1 MPHQC
6 VRCKTIYDDGAKE
19 ILKGCSCGGKLFFYI
34 SQKKLEQARQELP
47 DLKEDELK
55 QIEEDI
61 RKITGQAEDLPVV
74 LDLESVHIKKPGKYE
89 IDLINLFQGQ
99 PVIFKIQD
107 GKYVIDI
114 AETFTRMKKDKRAV
128 NK

>member
-19 ILKGCSCGGKLFFYI
+19 ILKGCNCGGRLFFYI
-34 SQKKLEQARQELP
+34 SQKKLKEAREEIP
-47 DLKEDELK
+47 ELKEEEIQ
-55 QIEEDI
+55 QIEQDI
-61 RKITGQAEDLPVV
+61 RKITGQSEETPVV
-74 LDLESVHIKKPGKYE
+74 LDLESISVKKPGKYE

-99 PVIFKIQD
+99 PLIFKIQD

-114 AETFTRMKKDKRAV
+114 AETFSRMKK
-128 NK
+128 NKIKQN

>member
-6 VRCKTIYDDGAKE
+6 VRCKTIYGDGAQE
-19 ILKGCSCGGKLFFYI
+19 ILKGCNCGGKLFFYI
-34 SQKKLEQARQELP
+34 SQKKLEEAQQELP
-47 DLKEDELK
+47 ELKEEELK

-61 RKITGQAEDLPVV
+61 RKITGQAEDTPVV
-74 LDLESVHIKKPGKYE
+74 LDLESINIKKPGKYE

-99 PVIFKIQD
+99 PLIFKIQD

-114 AETFTRMKKDKRAV
+114 AETFSRMKKK
-128 NK
+128 